1 MRNSR
6 HAALSERA
14 APGAKGQAPESAKMA
29 QWRIRQ
35 TRDNPVLAAFGFPIK
50 RRAPSF
56 PPAPPPPAAARHRPP
71 HLPLNEHH
79 GLEGPELNRP
89 GNTSGGRIMVVA
101 QHVLEP
107 SELNRS
113 AIRAAQHRLTRL
125 GVE

>member
-14 APGAKGQAPESAKMA
+14 APGAKWQAPESAKMA

-50 RRAPSF
+50 RRPPPFPSASF
-56 PPAPPPPAAARHRPP
+56 PPAAARH
-71 HLPLNEHH
+71 HLPLHEHH

-89 GNTSGGRIMVVA
+89 GSTSGGSIMVVA

-107 SELNRS
+107 RELNRR

-125 GVE
+125 DVE

>member
-1 MRNSR
+1 
-6 HAALSERA
+6 
-14 APGAKGQAPESAKMA
+14 MA

-50 RRAPSF
+50 RRAPPFPQAPF
-56 PPAPPPPAAARHRPP
+56 PPAPPPPAAACH
-71 HLPLNEHH
+71 HLPLHEHH
-79 GLEGPELNRP
+79 GLEGPKLNRS

-101 QHVLEP
+101 QHALEP
-107 SELNRS
+107 CELNRS